1 MIEKVHNIKSR
12 RKRSLDDGDTP
23 TPKRG
28 RPRTSLILT
37 RYPPG
42 MYIYLI
48 FEQYS
53 CSLVR
58 DTDDDEVAVE
68 RNHAELTKELRRDKP
83 RKEIILS
90 LSRQTFQSRRSN
102 VLSEAA
108 DVSVTSL
115 LVDYPELCN
124 LQVVMH
130 ISI

>member
-1 MIEKVHNIKSR
+1 M
-12 RKRSLDDGDTP
+12 
-23 TPKRG
+23 
-28 RPRTSLILT
+28 
-37 RYPPG
+37 
-42 MYIYLI
+42 
-48 FEQYS
+48 
-53 CSLVR
+53 R